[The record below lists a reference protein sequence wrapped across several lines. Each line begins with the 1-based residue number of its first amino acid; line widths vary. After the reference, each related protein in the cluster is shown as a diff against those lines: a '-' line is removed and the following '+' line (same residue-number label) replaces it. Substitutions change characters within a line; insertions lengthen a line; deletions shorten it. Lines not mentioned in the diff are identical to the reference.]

1 MKRSAFLASCPIATK
16 IVKAERCYLQRYILL
31 LSKSKT
37 ADTLVYGIA
46 FNKVVLDDLT
56 SPNAESSTTFA
67 MNTVANRD
75 NDIEV
80 IYFGNDIAVDL

>member
-1 MKRSAFLASCPIATK
+1 M
-16 IVKAERCYLQRYILL
+16 L

-75 NDIEV
+75 DDIEV